1 MATTGDGL
9 TSLGIARLMRF
20 RARGKQ
26 MTRTTPRPLSC
37 YAVQDLVED
46 VQVTQYD
53 EKAQADRVSDDLF
66 VLGSRVRD
74 YYSLR
79 DLPELEPLANPAANG
94 PRTAFRHEAHRSDM
108 DGCRKWEVLDRISD
122 SEDAPW
128 QAWQTLI
135 A

>member
-9 TSLGIARLMRF
+9 TSLGIARLMKL

-37 YAVQDLVED
+37 HAVQGLVEN
-46 VQVTQYD
+46 VPVTQYE

-79 DLPELEPLANPAANG
+79 DLLELEPLANPAANG
-94 PRTAFRHEAHRSDM
+94 PLTAFRHEAHRSDM
-108 DGCRKWEVLDRISD
+108 DGCRKWEVPDRISD
-122 SEDAPW
+122 SEDTPW